1 MPRPPVVARPQTVCM
16 VIPPSSFLL
25 DERVFMSLGIL
36 KVAAVLEQSG
46 LTVEMLDLS
55 GIRNYLEAFE
65 DHLRR
70 TRARVVALTTT
81 TPQLPAAVALAR
93 RARELRPG
101 VRLILGGPH
110 VTLVSSAV
118 KLEKRSGRESRAHAA
133 FARMAGIFDVLV
145 SGDGERAILY
155 ALAADAPKLV
165 DADDP
170 RNGMFLSDSDFEHS
184 PFPARHLVD
193 ASSYHYTI
201 EGRNST
207 SLIGQLGCPF
217 GCGFCGGRNSRTLRA
232 IRVRGV
238 DSIVSEV
245 EHLHRDYG
253 YTGFMFYDDELNVS
267 PKLLELL
274 DELSRLQDRLG
285 VDFRLRGFVK
295 SELFTAEQA
304 AAMVRAG
311 FRWILCGFEAAAPRI
326 LENINKRA
334 TLEDNTRA
342 VSTARAHGLKVKA
355 LMSVGHPGESEET
368 IRAVRDWLVEAKPD
382 DFDCTII
389 TTYPGTPYYD
399 EAVPHPSEPGV
410 WTYTAKK
417 SRDRLH
423 AYEVDFSEVAEYY
436 KGDPDSGYR
445 SYVFTDFL
453 TAARLVEMRDWVERD
468 VRRVLEIPFNA
479 SAAAVA
485 YEHSM
490 GQGANGGLPA
500 FVLRRS
506 SAKATP
512 RRSQP
517 PQPAPPPPHGGDGFC

>member
-1 MPRPPVVARPQTVCM
+1 MRRPPVSERPQTVCM

-46 LTVEMLDLS
+46 WAVEMLDLS
-55 GIRNYLEAFE
+55 GIENYVEAFE
-65 DHLRR
+65 VHLRS
-70 TRARVVALTTT
+70 TRARAVAITTT

-93 RARELRPG
+93 RAREVLPEA
-101 VRLILGGPH
+101 RLILGGPH
-110 VTLVSSAV
+110 VTRVTSAV
-118 KLEKRSGRESRAHAA
+118 KLEKRARRESRAHAA
-133 FARMAGIFDVLV
+133 LARMQASFDVLV
-145 SGDGERAILY
+145 SGDGERAIFQ
-155 ALAADAPKLV
+155 ALAVDAPKLI

-170 RNGMFLSDSDFEHS
+170 RNGMFLSDAEFESS

-201 EGRNST
+201 EGRNAT

-238 DSIVSEV
+238 DSIISEI
-245 EHLHRDYG
+245 EQLYRDYG
-253 YTGFMFYDDELNVS
+253 YTGFMFYDDELNVNQ
-267 PKLLELL
+267 KLLELL
-274 DELSRLQDRLG
+274 EELSKLQARLG

-304 AAMVRAG
+304 AAMYRAG
-311 FRWILCGFEAAAPRI
+311 FRWILCGFEAASPRI
-326 LENINKRA
+326 LANINKRA

-342 VSTARAHGLKVKA
+342 VQTARANGLKVKA
-355 LMSVGHPGESEET
+355 LMSVGHPGESQET
-368 IRAVRDWLVEAKPD
+368 IRALRDWLLEARPD

-399 EAVPHPSEPGV
+399 EAIAHPSEPGV

-417 SRDRLH
+417 SGDRLH
-423 AYEVDFSEVAEYY
+423 AYEVDFSQVAEYY

-445 SYVFTDFL
+445 SYVFTDHL
-453 TAARLVEMRDWVERD
+453 TAPQLVELRDWVERD
-468 VRRVLEIPFNA
+468 VRRALDIPFNA
-479 SAAAVA
+479 SAASVA

-490 GQGANGGLPA
+490 GQGANALPS

-506 SAKATP
+506 ARALPPLGK
-512 RRSQP
+512 RRSRPGQP
-517 PQPAPPPPHGGDGFC
+517 GVYAGAE

>member
-1 MPRPPVVARPQTVCM
+1 M

-36 KVAAVLEQSG
+36 KVAAVLEQAGSS
-46 LTVEMLDLS
+46 VEMLDLS
-55 GIRNYLEAFE
+55 GIANYLDAFE
-65 DHLRR
+65 AHLRR
-70 TRARVVALTTT
+70 TSADVVALTTT
-81 TPQLPAAVALAR
+81 TPQLPAAVAIAR
-93 RARELRPG
+93 RAREVRPEI
-101 VRLILGGPH
+101 RLILGGPH
-110 VTLVSSAV
+110 VTLVCSAV
-118 KLEKRSGRESRAHAA
+118 KLERRAGRVARAHAA
-133 FARMAGIFDVLV
+133 FARIAEIFDVLV
-145 SGDGERAILY
+145 SGDGERAIFR
-155 ALAADAPKLV
+155 ALAVDAPKLV

-170 RNGMFLSDSDFEHS
+170 RNGMFLSDEDFEHS

-193 ASSYHYTI
+193 ASSYRYTI
-201 EGRNST
+201 EGRKAT

-238 DSIVSEV
+238 GSIIAEI
-245 EHLHRDYG
+245 EHLHRAYG

-274 DELSRLQDRLG
+274 DEISDLQARLG

-295 SELFTAEQA
+295 SELFTAQQA
-304 AAMVRAG
+304 AAMYRAG
-311 FRWILCGFEAAAPRI
+311 FRWILCGFEAASPRI
-326 LENINKRA
+326 LANINKRA

-342 VSTARAHGLKVKA
+342 VRTARDHGLKVKA
-355 LMSVGHPGESEET
+355 LMSVGHPGESPET
-368 IRAVRDWLVEAKPD
+368 VRAVRDWLIAAEPD

-399 EAVPHPSEPGV
+399 EAVEHPSEPGV

-417 SRDRLH
+417 SGDRLH

-445 SYVFTDFL
+445 AYVFTDHL
-453 TAARLVEMRDWVERD
+453 AATQLVELRDWVERD
-468 VRRVLEIPFNA
+468 VRRALAIPWNP

-485 YEHSM
+485 YDHSM
-490 GQGANGGLPA
+490 GQGANALPS

-506 SAKATP
+506 VGRPAGTG
-512 RRSQP
+512 RR
-517 PQPAPPPPHGGDGFC
+517 APPPGLHAGAE

>member
-1 MPRPPVVARPQTVCM
+1 MRRSSGAVRPQTVCM

-36 KVAAVLEQSG
+36 KVAAVLEQASVV
-46 LTVEMLDLS
+46 VEMLDLS
-55 GIRNYLEAFE
+55 GIKNPVDALEA
-65 DHLRR
+65 HLKN
-70 TRARVVALTTT
+70 TSASVIAFTTT
-81 TPQLPAAVALAR
+81 TPQLPAAVALAQ
-93 RARELRPG
+93 RAREIRPEA
-101 VRLILGGPH
+101 RLVLGGPH

-118 KLEKRSGRESRAHAA
+118 KLERRAGRVSRAHAA
-133 FARMAGIFDVLV
+133 LERMSRVFDVLV
-145 SGDGERAILY
+145 SGDGERAVFR
-155 ALAADAPKLV
+155 ALAPDAPKLI

-170 RNGMFLSDSDFEHS
+170 KNGMFLSDAEFEHS

-201 EGRNST
+201 EGRNAT

-238 DSIVSEV
+238 DSIVSEI
-245 EHLHRDYG
+245 EHLHRVYG

-274 DELSRLQDRLG
+274 DELTDLQARVG
-285 VDFRLRGFVK
+285 VEFRLRGFVK
-295 SELFTAEQA
+295 SELFNAQQAE
-304 AAMVRAG
+304 AMYRAG

-326 LENINKRA
+326 LTNINKRA

-342 VSTARAHGLKVKA
+342 VATAREHGLKVKA
-355 LMSVGHPGESEET
+355 LMSIGHPGESEET
-368 IRAVRDWLVEAKPD
+368 IRAVHDWLVESKPD

-399 EAVPHPSEPGV
+399 EAVPHASQPRV

-417 SRDRLH
+417 TGDHLH

-445 SYVFTDFL
+445 SYVFTDHL
-453 TAARLVEMRDWVERD
+453 PAERIVELRDWVERD
-468 VRRVLEIPFNA
+468 VRKALRIPFNP
-479 SAAAVA
+479 SATAVA

-490 GQGANGGLPA
+490 GQGANALPP

-506 SAKATP
+506 EPSAAPQP
-512 RRSQP
+512 RRR
-517 PQPAPPPPHGGDGFC
+517 PQPIPPASYAGAE

>member
-1 MPRPPVVARPQTVCM
+1 MPRPPVLVRPQTVCM

-36 KVAAVLEQSG
+36 KVAAVLEQAG
-46 LTVEMLDLS
+46 VAVEMLDLS
-55 GIRNYLEAFE
+55 GIKNYVEAFE
-65 DHLRR
+65 DHLRS
-70 TRARVVALTTT
+70 TGARVVALTTT

-93 RARELRPG
+93 RARELRPDA
-101 VRLILGGPH
+101 RLILGGPH

-118 KLEKRSGRESRAHAA
+118 KLEKRAGRVSRAHAA
-133 FARMAGIFDVLV
+133 FARMAEIFDVLV
-145 SGDGERAILY
+145 AGDGERAIFQ

-170 RNGMFLSDSDFEHS
+170 KNGMFLSDGDFERS

-201 EGRNST
+201 DGRNST

-238 DSIVSEV
+238 ESIISEV

-274 DELSRLQDRLG
+274 DELSDLQARLG

-295 SELFTAEQA
+295 SELFNAQQA

-342 VSTARAHGLKVKA
+342 VETARAHGLKVKA

-368 IRAVRDWLVEAKPD
+368 IRAVRDWLVESKPD

-399 EAVPHPSEPGV
+399 EAIAHPSQKGV

-417 SRDRLH
+417 SGDRLH

-453 TAARLVEMRDWVERD
+453 SAAQLVELRDWVERD
-468 VRRVLEIPFNA
+468 VRRVLGIPFNA

-490 GQGANGGLPA
+490 GQGANALPG

-506 SAKATP
+506 SRGATARD
-512 RRSQP
+512 RRR
-517 PQPAPPPPHGGDGFC
+517 APPAQPGVHAGAE

>member
-1 MPRPPVVARPQTVCM
+1 MARPPVPARPQTVCL

-36 KVAAVLEQSG
+36 KVAAVLEQAG
-46 LTVEMLDLS
+46 IVVEMLDLS
-55 GIRNYLEAFE
+55 GIKNHAEAFE
-65 DHLRR
+65 AHLRS
-70 TRARVVALTTT
+70 TQAQVIAFTTT

-93 RARELRPG
+93 RARERKPG
-101 VRLILGGPH
+101 ARLILGGPH

-118 KLEKRSGRESRAHAA
+118 KLEKRAGRVSRAHAA
-133 FARMAGIFDVLV
+133 FARMAEIFDVLV
-145 SGDGERAILY
+145 SGDGERAVLR
-155 ALAADAPKLV
+155 ALAADAPKLI

-170 RNGMFLSDSDFEHS
+170 RNGMFLSNAEFERS

-217 GCGFCGGRNSRTLRA
+217 GCGFCGGRNSRTLRS

-238 DSIVSEV
+238 DSIISEV
-245 EHLHRDYG
+245 EHLYRDYG

-274 DELSRLQDRLG
+274 DELHDLQARLG

-304 AAMVRAG
+304 AAMYRAG

-342 VSTARAHGLKVKA
+342 VRTARDAGLKVKA

-368 IRAVRDWLVEAKPD
+368 VRAVRDWLVEAKPD

-399 EAVPHPSEPGV
+399 EAIAHPSEPGV

-417 SRDRLH
+417 SGDRLH

-453 TAARLVEMRDWVERD
+453 TAAQLVELRDWVERD
-468 VRRVLEIPFNA
+468 VRRLLEIPFNA

-490 GQGANGGLPA
+490 GQGANALPD

-506 SAKATP
+506 SVSATP
-512 RRSQP
+512 RARQRPKASP
-517 PQPAPPPPHGGDGFC
+517 PTLHAGAD

>member
-1 MPRPPVVARPQTVCM
+1 MENAVRRPTPYARPQTVCM

-36 KVAAVLEQSG
+36 KVAAVLEQAG
-46 LTVEMLDLS
+46 HTVEMLDLS
-55 GIRNYLEAFE
+55 GIKNYVEAFE
-65 DHLRR
+65 AHLRQTSAR
-70 TRARVVALTTT
+70 TVALTTT

-93 RARELRPG
+93 RARELRPDA
-101 VRLILGGPH
+101 RLVLGGPH
-110 VTLVSSAV
+110 VTLVCSAV
-118 KLEKRSGRESRAHAA
+118 KLEKRAGRRSRAHAA
-133 FARMAGIFDVLV
+133 FARMASIFDVLV
-145 SGDGERAILY
+145 SGDGEQAVFR
-155 ALAADAPKLV
+155 ALAPDAPRLV

-170 RNGMFLSDSDFEHS
+170 RNGMFLSDEDFEHS

-193 ASSYHYTI
+193 ASSYRYTI
-201 EGRNST
+201 EGEKAT

-217 GCGFCGGRNSRTLRA
+217 ACGFCGGRNSRTLRK
-232 IRVRGV
+232 IRVRSV
-238 DSIVSEV
+238 DSITAEV
-245 EHLHRDYG
+245 EQLHLRHG

-267 PKLLELL
+267 PKLLDLL
-274 DELSRLQDRLG
+274 DELTALQERLG
-285 VDFRLRGFVK
+285 IGFRLRGFVK

-304 AAMVRAG
+304 AAMHRAG
-311 FRWILCGFEAAAPRI
+311 FRWILCGFEAASPRI

-342 VSTARAHGLKVKA
+342 VETAHAHGLKVKA

-368 IRAVRDWLVEAKPD
+368 IRALRDWLVAARPD

-399 EAVPHPSEPGV
+399 EALAHPDRPGV

-417 SRDRLH
+417 SGDRLH
-423 AYEVDFSEVAEYY
+423 AYEVDFCEVAEYY

-445 SYVFTDFL
+445 SYVFTDHL
-453 TAARLVEMRDWVERD
+453 SAERLVGLRDWVERD
-468 VRRVLEIPFNA
+468 VRRELGIPWNA
-479 SAAAVA
+479 SAAAVS

-490 GQGANGGLPA
+490 GQGANALPS

-506 SAKATP
+506 GHSAPAARDAATVP
-512 RRSQP
+512 GRWDY
-517 PQPAPPPPHGGDGFC
+517 A